1 MRYVDMLYVT
11 CTNIDCEWVQMGWSV
26 DHCMKQVEDFNV
38 YYETLDPESQAHYGG
53 PSNLDK
59 NYGNCHNC
67 GRPSKP
73 GQFRIA
79 TSQEMTIG
87 LIHSVRSVMLLDFDE
102 LANATN

>member
-1 MRYVDMLYVT
+1 
-11 CTNIDCEWVQMGWSV
+11 MGWSV

-79 TSQEMTIG
+79 TNQEMTIG

>member
-1 MRYVDMLYVT
+1 
-11 CTNIDCEWVQMGWSV
+11 MGWSV